1 MKKLLVLTLAAL
13 FVSGCSITTYVKLPE
28 DTVLKIKRG
37 QELPHEE
44 GELTRTPLSWSSA
57 GGIPYKL
64 EKDGEIVQEG
74 RMSSKFRV
82 ASIFWPPAGAIYW
95 PMGFRHKCYDFTTGE
110 ATPCSGEVLSELK
123 KKESQKTEEK

>member
-1 MKKLLVLTLAAL
+1 MKKLLLIVSIAL

-37 QELPHEE
+37 EETPHSQ
-44 GELTRTPLSWSSA
+44 GKLTRTPLSWSSA

-82 ASIFWPPAGAIYW
+82 ASIFWPPVGAVYW
-95 PMGFRHKCYDFTTGE
+95 PMGFRYPCYDFTKGD
-110 ATPCSGEVLSELK
+110 AVPCTAEILEELK
-123 KKESQKTEEK
+123 KEENK